1 MQVKSYGAENNN
13 FRKQNAELIAKNK
26 ELQEQLREL
35 SCSRC
40 RDPTAAKWQLLN
52 ENAELK
58 KTYWHANA
66 NLSKFMQEAKLPPSV
81 VVEHLS
87 SANSSAIQCT
97 SQAEL
102 ISYAERALKEFMIL
116 AMNGLPLWLSTMGG
130 EMLNNQE
137 YTCQRFPGLLGLC
150 PQGFVTEATMHS
162 GLVRGTASD
171 LALVLTD
178 VVS

>member
-1 MQVKSYGAENNN
+1 MQVKSYGAENNT

-58 KTYWHANA
+58 ETYWHASA
-66 NLSKFMQEAKLPPSV
+66 NLSKLMREAKLPPSV
-81 VVEHLS
+81 IVEHLA
-87 SANSSAIQCT
+87 SANSAIPCT

-116 AMNGLPLWLSTMGG
+116 ARNGPPLWLPTVGA

-137 YTCQRFPGLLGLC
+137 YTRQRFPGLLGLR
-150 PQGFVTEATMHS
+150 PQGFVTEATRHT

-171 LALVLTD
+171 LAFILAD